1 MGNLPDVTIP
11 ILNNQLGRVDSVADR
26 VPGLI
31 LFGPA
36 PSGLALATAKQ
47 IFTLQE
53 AVDLGITAAYDTTN
67 ITDVYKQIK
76 EFYDAGNNGQEL
88 WIYIVAMATTMTTAL
103 DKTGSIAPAF
113 LDAMQGRCTFL
124 GCSRYPAS
132 GYTPTTADGLDD
144 DVSAAVLKVDALQKQ
159 YQSQNTPFRWAIG
172 ARKFTPGTTLK
183 NYRLNTNNG
192 GVLILFST
200 SPTYNS
206 VPYYQAAVGFYM
218 GLVCKL
224 PVQRKAS
231 RVKNGDVGL
240 LNAYLTDGSTIESR
254 LSLLDTLAGKG
265 VIVLRKFTT
274 KNGYFCSPDFTCVA
288 NSDDYSLL
296 SRGFVID
303 KAQRIAYTTFVNE
316 LDDDID
322 VAEDGTIS
330 PAVAKSFQQK
340 IINAISIGMANE
352 ISGVTCVINATQN
365 ILATDTVQIT
375 KLGVRPK
382 GYASYINVPLGFNG

>member
-1 MGNLPDVTIP
+1 MPNLPDVTIP
-11 ILNNQLGRVDSVADR
+11 ILNNQLGRVESVVDR

-36 PSGLALATAKQ
+36 ATSLALGTAKQ

-53 AVDLGITAAYDTTN
+53 AVDLGIDEAYDTTN
-67 ITDVYKQIK
+67 VTDVHKQIK
-76 EFYDAGNNGQEL
+76 EFYQAGNNGQEL
-88 WIYIVAMATTMTTAL
+88 WIYLVAMATTMETAM

-113 LDAMQGRCTFL
+113 LTAMGGRCTFL
-124 GCSRYPAS
+124 GISRYPVS
-132 GYTPTTADGLDD
+132 GYTPTTTDGLDN
-144 DVSAAVLKVDALQKQ
+144 DVSAAVLKADALAKEQQALNK
-159 YQSQNTPFRWAIG
+159 PFRVVIG
-172 ARKFTPGTTLK
+172 ARKFTPGTALK
-183 NYRLNTNNG
+183 NYRLNTNNA
-192 GVLILFST
+192 VALILFST
-200 SPTYNS
+200 SATYNA
-206 VPYYQAAVGFYM
+206 VAYYQAAVGFYM

-240 LNAYLTDGSTIESR
+240 LNAYLTDGTTIESK

-274 KNGYFCSPDFTCVA
+274 KNGYFCSPDYTCVA
-288 NSDDYSLL
+288 NSDDYSTLT
-296 SRGFVID
+296 RGFVID
-303 KAQRIAYTTFVNE
+303 KAQRIAYATFVNE

-330 PAVAKSFQQK
+330 PAVAKSYQQK
-340 IINAISIGMANE
+340 IINAITIGMAGE
-352 ISGVTCVINATQN
+352 ISGVTCVINAVQN
-365 ILATDTVQIT
+365 ILATDMVQIT